1 MPYLTSAEFSEI
13 VAVADTIMHHLRTS
27 GWQFVPA
34 PNVGAALTQSRLAK
48 TTITLKA
55 VRQPFDSVQ
64 HIEANS
70 GILLD
75 IPNLFYTPSSA
86 TPQRVA
92 DIRRVILGALVHEF
106 IHRLQDQE
114 SPSVFAVQLASQNRL
129 QAMSSRSPDDWFDL
143 YIGLPLE
150 LEARAGQ
157 AAAEAWCVLG
167 AGQSEPFLRAA
178 LSATEVW
185 SRTQGKI
192 SGATSPARVAGWW
205 GYWEALAWESY
216 RRF

>member
-55 VRQPFDSVQ
+55 VRQPFHSVQ

-75 IPNLFYTPSSA
+75 IPNSYYTPSSA

-114 SPSVFAVQLASQNRL
+114 SPSVFAVQLASQTG
-129 QAMSSRSPDDWFDL
+129 SRRCLRDPRMTGSTSTSDCRWNSRR
-143 YIGLPLE
+143 G
-150 LEARAGQ
+150 RAKPRQ
-157 AAAEAWCVLG
+157 KPG
-167 AGQSEPFLRAA
+167 AF
-178 LSATEVW
+178 
-185 SRTQGKI
+185 
-192 SGATSPARVAGWW
+192 
-205 GYWEALAWESY
+205 
-216 RRF
+216 